1 VNHRR
6 ALIKCQLYAIGRCA
20 GGLVMLQDEA
30 HGYAARETVEHV
42 LYEMVSWMERFAKDV
57 Q

>member
-1 VNHRR
+1 
-6 ALIKCQLYAIGRCA
+6 
-20 GGLVMLQDEA
+20 MLPDEA
-30 HGYAARETVEHV
+30 HGYAARETIEYV